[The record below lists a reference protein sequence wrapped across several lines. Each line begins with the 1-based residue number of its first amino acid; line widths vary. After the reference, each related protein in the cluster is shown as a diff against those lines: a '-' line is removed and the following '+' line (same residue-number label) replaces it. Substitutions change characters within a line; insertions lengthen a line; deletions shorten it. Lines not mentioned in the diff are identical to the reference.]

1 MVGCHSVPPSPSF
14 AASASSAARALVIP
28 ASYRQN
34 MAAAESRDVTT
45 LAVAV
50 ATRVTTTKRRRRYL
64 GAPRVAY
71 INSRGARGAENTSR
85 RELGR

>member
-1 MVGCHSVPPSPSF
+1 MPLCAPLPLPSPPPPPLR
-14 AASASSAARALVIP
+14 RALLSSL

-45 LAVAV
+45 PAVAV

-71 INSRGARGAENTSR
+71 INSRAARDAQNTSR